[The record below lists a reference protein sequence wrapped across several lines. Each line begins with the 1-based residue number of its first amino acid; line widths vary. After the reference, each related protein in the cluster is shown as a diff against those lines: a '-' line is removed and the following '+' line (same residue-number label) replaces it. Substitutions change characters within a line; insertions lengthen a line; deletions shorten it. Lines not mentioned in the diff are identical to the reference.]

1 MFVFSSEVTLY
12 VNECDVETGLSNALC
27 ALDSTQSD
35 YTFIITRF
43 DVYDPAN
50 SIKINFQTNN
60 PLVASGSL
68 TLSDLKV
75 TSYWT
80 ETNFIAGN

>member
-1 MFVFSSEVTLY
+1 MNINPVNPIPKGGLIKFVFSSEVTLY

-50 SIKINFQTNN
+50 SIKINF
-60 PLVASGSL
+60 
-68 TLSDLKV
+68 
-75 TSYWT
+75 
-80 ETNFIAGN
+80 